1 MRAIHLIQILCNLAD
16 KTIRSLSPSAEIL
29 SMMITLL
36 NNRNIAR
43 KDNEMIMECLNYV
56 LKLNND
62 SFRFPKSMAT
72 FLKRN
77 DLTTYSHEG
86 IRYYAV
92 CSDCHKLS
100 SVKENPNEE
109 DIVCAAKL
117 TNAAF
122 VPQRHNPFCEGKVYE
137 YQHNA
142 TESKLVPQK
151 EYAYC
156 SLITI
161 LKKFFLR
168 QGFVER
174 TKAWKD

>member
-109 DIVCAAKL
+109 DIVCAANL

-142 TESKLVPQK
+142 
-151 EYAYC
+151 
-156 SLITI
+156 SLYHKRSMLTV
-161 LKKFFLR
+161 L
-168 QGFVER
+168 
-174 TKAWKD
+174 